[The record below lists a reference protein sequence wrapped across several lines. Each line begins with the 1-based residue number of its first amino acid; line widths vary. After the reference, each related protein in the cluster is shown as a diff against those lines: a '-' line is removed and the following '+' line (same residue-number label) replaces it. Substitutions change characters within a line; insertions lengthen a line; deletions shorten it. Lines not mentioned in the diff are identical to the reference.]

1 MVMIDRKEV
10 TIYDIA
16 AQLNVSPATVSRG
29 LRDHPAISKKTK
41 KRILDC
47 AKKLGYR
54 YNAFAS
60 NLRRRKSN
68 TIGVIVPRLNSSFMS
83 DIIAGIEK
91 VTSETG
97 YNTIISQS
105 LETEKKEIINAT
117 TMYNNMVDGLLI
129 SLAYD
134 SESIEHFKPF
144 IEKHIPVIFFDRVR
158 SLNRCSTIVI
168 DNFKAAYDITS
179 HLIKN
184 GCSRIMHI
192 GGNLLCNVY
201 NDRFNG
207 YKKSLADHQLSFN
220 PEYLIINNLN
230 SGDGIEAAHSILQM
244 SVMPDAVFVANDN
257 CAASCMIELK
267 KNSIKIPERFAL
279 SGFNHDSISN
289 IVEPNLTTI
298 DYRGFEMG
306 EIAAKTLINHLNQT
320 QDASRTETIV
330 LRHKLIIRE
339 SSMKS
344 VPVS

>member
-1 MVMIDRKEV
+1 MIERTEV

-91 VTSETG
+91 ITSESG

-117 TMYNNMVDGLLI
+117 TMYKNMVDGLLI

-134 SESIEHFKPF
+134 SESVEHFKPF
-144 IEKHIPVIFFDRVR
+144 IEKNIPVIFFDRVR
-158 SLNRCSTIVI
+158 SLNQCSTIVI

-179 HLIKN
+179 HLIDS
-184 GCSRIMHI
+184 GCKRIMHI

-207 YKKSLADHQLSFN
+207 YKKSLADHHLLFN
-220 PEYLIINNLN
+220 PDYLIINHLG

-244 SVMPDAVFVANDN
+244 SVIPDAVFVANDN
-257 CAASCMIELK
+257 CAANCMIGLK
-267 KNSIKIPERFAL
+267 KNGIHIPEDICFA
-279 SGFNHDSISN
+279 GFNNDSISS

-306 EIAAKTLINHLNQT
+306 EIAAKILIDHLNQIR
-320 QDASRTETIV
+320 DATRTETIV

-339 SSMKS
+339 SSMK
-344 VPVS
+344 PVAVK

>member
-1 MVMIDRKEV
+1 MIERREI

-16 AQLNVSPATVSRG
+16 AQLHVSPATVSRG

-41 KRILDC
+41 KKILDC

-91 VTSETG
+91 VTSESG

-144 IEKHIPVIFFDRVR
+144 IEKNIPVIFFDRVR
-158 SLNRCSTIVI
+158 SLGQCSTIVI
-168 DNFKAAYDITS
+168 DNFKAAYDITT
-179 HLIKN
+179 HLIES
-184 GCSRIMHI
+184 GCCRIMHI
-192 GGNLLCNVY
+192 GGNLLCKVY
-201 NDRFNG
+201 KDRYNG
-207 YKKSLADHQLSFN
+207 YRKALTDHRLSFI
-220 PEYLIINNLN
+220 PEYLIINNL
-230 SGDGIEAAHSILQM
+230 GTRDGIEAAQSILRM
-244 SVMPDAVFVANDN
+244 SDMPDAVFVANDN
-257 CAASCMIELK
+257 CAANCMIELK
-267 KNSIKIPERFAL
+267 RNGIKIPGQISFA
-279 SGFNHDSISN
+279 GFNNDSISS

-298 DYRGFEMG
+298 DYQGFEMG
-306 EIAAKTLINHLNQT
+306 EIAAKMLIDHLNQT
-320 QDASRTETIV
+320 QDATRTETIV

-339 SSMKS
+339 SSRKP
-344 VPVS
+344 VPVK

>member
-1 MVMIDRKEV
+1 MMMIERKEV

-16 AQLNVSPATVSRG
+16 AQLKISPATVSRG

-41 KRILDC
+41 KKILDC
-47 AKKLGYR
+47 SKRLGYR

-91 VTSETG
+91 VTSESG

-105 LETEKKEIINAT
+105 LEAEKKEIINAT

-134 SESIEHFKPF
+134 SKSTDHFKPF
-144 IEKHIPVIFFDRVR
+144 IEKNIPVIFFDRVR
-158 SLNRCSTIVI
+158 SLNQCSTIII
-168 DNFKAAYDITS
+168 DNFKAAYDITT
-179 HLIKN
+179 HLIKS
-184 GCSRIMHI
+184 GSRRIMHI

-207 YKKSLADHQLSFN
+207 YKKSLDDNHLAFS
-220 PEYLIINNLN
+220 PEYLIINNLG
-230 SGDGIEAAHSILQM
+230 SGDGIDAAHTILKM
-244 SVMPDAVFVANDN
+244 PVIPDAVFVANDN
-257 CAASCMIELK
+257 CAANCMIELK
-267 KNSIKIPERFAL
+267 KNGICIPEEISFA
-279 SGFNHDSISN
+279 GFNNDSISG
-289 IVEPNLTTI
+289 IVEPNLTTV
-298 DYRGFEMG
+298 DYQGFEMG
-306 EIAAKTLINHLNQT
+306 EIAAKTLIAHLNQT
-320 QDASRTETIV
+320 LDATRTETIV

-344 VPVS
+344 VPV